1 MAKTIDEK
9 VLMEERKT
17 LEDDYKSTEE
27 KIKLIEKELINLK
40 SNLNAIYGAVQQVD
54 KFIVFHKDGNRSRAR
69 DEADGIVTPGR
80 VEGSVDGQET
90 KSEDA

>member
-9 VLMEERKT
+9 LLMEERKT

-54 KFIVFHKDGNRSRAR
+54 KLIVMSKEGNKSKSRQ
-69 DEADGIVTPGR
+69 EAD
-80 VEGSVDGQET
+80 
-90 KSEDA
+90 KASEVA

>member
-54 KFIVFHKDGNRSRAR
+54 KLIVMSKEGNKSKSRQ
-69 DEADGIVTPGR
+69 EADNA
-80 VEGSVDGQET
+80 
-90 KSEDA
+90 SEVA

>member
-27 KIKLIEKELINLK
+27 KIKLVEKEIGNLK
-40 SNLNAIYGAVQQVD
+40 SNLNAIYGAVQQID
-54 KFIVFHKDGNRSRAR
+54 KLIVMSKEGNKSKSRQ
-69 DEADGIVTPGR
+69 EAD
-80 VEGSVDGQET
+80 
-90 KSEDA
+90 KASEVA